1 MNKKLNKF
9 KQLAKDVL
17 FVSKA
22 TKTKNKKI
30 RISTVIV
37 LSNLTAAAD
46 IGMILIFASI
56 ITGSFTSNNPL
67 SFIVQFFLD
76 YKIFI
81 PLIVVARFT
90 FVFATSIIM
99 KKLEYEISENIRIF
113 FLQQIFNRSN
123 YSVSDAYFY
132 INTLT
137 GHITFF
143 YAGFAAF
150 INGTIQFLAYAAYL
164 FIADV
169 TTLSYFFGGILVLY
183 YPLVFITNKTRKFT
197 NDVFWQSW
205 SVSNE
210 IEKLVENIYLIKVL
224 QKDTEEIENFNLLQ
238 KTLNKIDLN
247 KTIFNSLSGFLPTFL
262 TMFVLSILVGIPR
275 IAKTLTLDFIGVTLR
290 LFQALGTVSN
300 SINNLLNSQIHINH
314 FINFVNSENSS
325 NQESFVKKNILD
337 GNNVTIIDNASFTY
351 RGSEVEIFEN
361 LNVKISQG
369 SHTLITGPN
378 GSGKSTLLGIFSGIL
393 HPEKGTVYSSVEK
406 FGYIG
411 AIPFIIKAS
420 LRENLTYG
428 LDREISDKELM
439 IKIKD
444 FELFKEE
451 NSYDLD
457 KQITNK
463 SLSSGQM
470 QKIAFIR
477 ALIADVNLLL
487 LDESTAN
494 LDTDT
499 ENKIFEIL
507 KNQNITVINSTHEP
521 QNFEN
526 IATNHIKISIENE
539 KRILSI
545 S

>member
-1 MNKKLNKF
+1 MNKSLNKL
-9 KQLAKDVL
+9 KQLSKDVL

-22 TKTKNKKI
+22 TNTKNKKI
-30 RISTVIV
+30 KISTVIV

-56 ITGSFTSNNPL
+56 ITGSFASNNPL

-76 YKIFI
+76 FKIFI
-81 PLIVVARFT
+81 PFIVIARFA

-99 KKLEYEISENIRIF
+99 KKLEYEIAENIRVF

-137 GHITFF
+137 GHVTFF
-143 YAGFAAF
+143 YAAIATF
-150 INGTIQFLAYAAYL
+150 INGSIQFLAYTVYL
-164 FIADV
+164 VIADV
-169 TTLSYFFGGILVLY
+169 STLTYFLGGILVLY
-183 YPLVFITNKTRKFT
+183 YPLVFITSKTRKYT
-197 NDVFWQSW
+197 DDVYWKSW

-224 QKDTEEIENFNLLQ
+224 QKDTEEIENFNVLQ

-290 LFQALGTVSN
+290 LFQALGSVSN
-300 SINNLLNSQIHINH
+300 SFNSLLNSQIHINY

-325 NQESFVKKNILD
+325 NQDSFVKKSNLEDNNIS
-337 GNNVTIIDNASFTY
+337 IIDKVSFTY

-361 LNVKISQG
+361 LNIKINRG

-393 HPEKGTVYSSVEK
+393 LPEKGTVYSSVEK

-411 AIPFIIKAS
+411 AVPFIIKAS

-428 LDREISDKELM
+428 LDREVSDEELM
-439 IKIKD
+439 NKIKD
-444 FELFKEE
+444 FDLFKEE
-451 NSYDLD
+451 SSYDLD

-477 ALIADVNLLL
+477 ALISNVNLLL

-507 KNQNITVINSTHEP
+507 KHQNITVINSTHEP